1 MYNWSFLFVV
11 LHKQTLLPSTF
22 KLLDSHVILLQTRL
36 SKILGYKKDLI
47 QQLREM
53 NTEAE
58 RLVSGFIFCLY
69 NISLF

>member
-58 RLVSGFIFCLY
+58 RLVSGFICFVCTT
-69 NISLF
+69 